1 MSLCNTLMEEK
12 APKNVAFS
20 KQTRSLVSQEQAK

>member
-12 APKNVAFS
+12 GLKIVAVS